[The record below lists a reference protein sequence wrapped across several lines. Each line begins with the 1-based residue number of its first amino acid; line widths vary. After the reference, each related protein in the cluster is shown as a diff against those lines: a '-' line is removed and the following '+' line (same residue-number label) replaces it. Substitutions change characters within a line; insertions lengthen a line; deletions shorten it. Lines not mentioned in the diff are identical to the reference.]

1 MPLANNIC
9 NTIVL
14 TVVLIWVPRNKQAD
28 LGQDFS
34 KNEENNA
41 ETSSTNTDIF
51 LNCAALILQLPW
63 AEACYR
69 QTGQTTP
76 CSVCVCV
83 FVSVHVIKPAS
94 RWRIKHFNQDH

>member
-14 TVVLIWVPRNKQAD
+14 TVVLIWVPRNKQTD

-51 LNCAALILQLPW
+51 
-63 AEACYR
+63 
-69 QTGQTTP
+69 
-76 CSVCVCV
+76 
-83 FVSVHVIKPAS
+83 
-94 RWRIKHFNQDH
+94 

>member
-51 LNCAALILQLPW
+51 LIVQPLFYSCPEQKHVTDKQDKQHPAL
-63 AEACYR
+63 
-69 QTGQTTP
+69 
-76 CSVCVCV
+76 
-83 FVSVHVIKPAS
+83 FVSVS
-94 RWRIKHFNQDH
+94 LYLCM

>member
-14 TVVLIWVPRNKQAD
+14 TAVLIWVPRNKQAD

-51 LNCAALILQLPW
+51 
-63 AEACYR
+63 
-69 QTGQTTP
+69 
-76 CSVCVCV
+76 
-83 FVSVHVIKPAS
+83 
-94 RWRIKHFNQDH
+94 